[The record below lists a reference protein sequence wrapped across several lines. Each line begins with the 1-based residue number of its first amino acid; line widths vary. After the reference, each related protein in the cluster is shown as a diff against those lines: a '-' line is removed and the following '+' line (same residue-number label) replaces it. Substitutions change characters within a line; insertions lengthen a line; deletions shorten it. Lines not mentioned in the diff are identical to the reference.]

1 MNTPIARTK
10 TSVQK
15 LKGCRHTRFGSRP
28 RGHARRNGQAI
39 VETGFVIIGLLA
51 LSMGLL
57 QIGIIYSASL
67 TLTNLTR
74 EAARFAAVHGT
85 VPMPSLRD
93 QVIAE
98 LRRKAQ
104 GTTINPND
112 LHNSSVQVIVPTPPP
127 GQTVTGR
134 PVRVEVN
141 YDMRK
146 KFFLPASFPGL
157 SSPRFSNFR
166 TTAQMVIE

>member
-1 MNTPIARTK
+1 MNQHFQDDRSPLTRCQA
-10 TSVQK
+10 
-15 LKGCRHTRFGSRP
+15 CRHFRRHAP
-28 RGHARRNGQAI
+28 RRGQAI
-39 VETGFVIIGLLA
+39 IETGFVIIGLLV

-57 QIGIIYSASL
+57 QFSLIYSASL

-74 EAARFAAVHGT
+74 EGARFAAIHGT

-93 QVIAE
+93 QVVLE
-98 LRRKAQ
+98 LRKRAA
-104 GTTINPND
+104 GTTINPDD
-112 LHNSSVQVIVPTPPP
+112 LKETTVEVIVPVPPP

-134 PVRVEVN
+134 PVRVVVS

-157 SSPRFSNFR
+157 STPRFSNFQ
-166 TTAQMVIE
+166 TTSQMVIE